1 MPRSFIAVRSDPCRR
16 EANCHSSYRRTT
28 KLSCGAACLDVIS
41 RKAGMAAPSTSMAGS
56 ARPNTHRLLHQPAA
70 PWVRH
75 RNTLGGTPFLRDHV
89 PLQLNDSKLSR
100 TDPPNERVK

>member
-1 MPRSFIAVRSDPCRR
+1 M
-16 EANCHSSYRRTT
+16 
-28 KLSCGAACLDVIS
+28 S
-41 RKAGMAAPSTSMAGS
+41 RKAGMAAPSTSTAGS

-89 PLQLNDSKLSR
+89 PLQLNDSELSR
-100 TDPPNERVK
+100 TDPPNDQVKLRAGWFDVMTRLAVMPARQLQRLVRHGPTNNSNLA